1 MRRSGDLVDCGRTGG
16 LEEYWRTGGGLRLVV
31 ILPGGVRIRE
41 GGKEQGVRR
50 LPSRLVGQRKAL
62 HTLGSGGLSLTLEE
76 GQNLVIGQMWAD
88 SRCAEM
94 QNWGR
99 CWDMS
104 WCVS

>member
-1 MRRSGDLVDCGRTGG
+1 
-16 LEEYWRTGGGLRLVV
+16 
-31 ILPGGVRIRE
+31 
-41 GGKEQGVRR
+41 
-50 LPSRLVGQRKAL
+50 L